1 MAAQQERGPVG
12 NTRSIGLSILW
23 AILTIGIYTFIWTY
37 KTQEEVKRYS
47 GNGVGGVIGL
57 VIYFVLSP
65 VTFFIVPSEVR
76 YMYEDLDGERS
87 PVRGITGLWFILP
100 LIGHIV
106 WFVKVQG
113 AVNQLSVRR
122 RRKPERPTRCEPPH
136 RLRGALEQRQALGV
150 ALTQP
155 LHDLTADLSRRVGN
169 AQDVVHVARP
179 LGRAHAHHV
188 GLCALAP

>member
-1 MAAQQERGPVG
+1 MTAVAAYQQRGPFG
-12 NTRSIGLSILW
+12 NRRSIGLSILW
-23 AILTIGIYTFIWTY
+23 AVLTIGIYTIIWTY
-37 KTQEEVKRYS
+37 KTQEEIKRYS

-57 VIYFVLSP
+57 VIYILISP

-113 AVNQLSVRR
+113 ALNRYWQS
-122 RRKPERPTRCEPPH
+122 KGASPP
-136 RLRGALEQRQALGV
+136 
-150 ALTQP
+150 
-155 LHDLTADLSRRVGN
+155 
-169 AQDVVHVARP
+169 
-179 LGRAHAHHV
+179 
-188 GLCALAP
+188 